1 MLVRCLWGPCDIPG
15 TTVPRGGYAKNAYP
29 CQKIINSD
37 RRDEFGEF
45 AWGNLINLQNFD
57 NFEDRPERL
66 SPGVV
71 SGSHSGWDARGVLVG
86 CSRDARGVL
95 VGCAGAAGAA
105 GAAECR
111 SKRRGRRG
119 RPAFERRVFDVQGC
133 HTKLAGLSRG
143 CPAVT
148 RGDCRT
154 RLETTRDST
163 RSKSLIP
170 TLRVEDD
177 LPSNAGFFI
186 DGIEKSHDLFV
197 LSCFLVPIFCQR
209 ELTQNVGLL

>member
-1 MLVRCLWGPCDIPG
+1 MKHVIHKKCISVSENRKFGPSRRIWGTRVGKFNQTAFCF
-15 TTVPRGGYAKNAYP
+15 V
-29 CQKIINSD
+29 
-37 RRDEFGEF
+37 
-45 AWGNLINLQNFD
+45 

-71 SGSHSGWDARGVLVG
+71 SGSHCGWDTRGVLVG

-119 RPAFERRVFDVQGC
+119 RPAFERRVFGVPGC

-163 RSKSLIP
+163 RSMSFIKI
-170 TLRVEDD
+170 LRVADD
-177 LPSNAGFFI
+177 LPSNAGY
-186 DGIEKSHDLFV
+186 
-197 LSCFLVPIFCQR
+197 FLMASKRV
-209 ELTQNVGLL
+209 T

>member
-1 MLVRCLWGPCDIPG
+1 MALQSSTDRQEDCRACGSPKEVSRSHSRPPRWGL
-15 TTVPRGGYAKNAYP
+15 PRGGYAKNAYP

-37 RRDEFGEF
+37 RRDEFGGL
-45 AWGNLINLQNFD
+45 AWGNLIKLQFFY
-57 NFEDRPERL
+57 NFEDRAERL

-111 SKRRGRRG
+111 RKRWGRRG
-119 RPAFERRVFDVQGC
+119 RPAFERRVLGVPGC

-143 CPAVT
+143 
-148 RGDCRT
+148 
-154 RLETTRDST
+154 
-163 RSKSLIP
+163 
-170 TLRVEDD
+170 
-177 LPSNAGFFI
+177 
-186 DGIEKSHDLFV
+186 
-197 LSCFLVPIFCQR
+197 
-209 ELTQNVGLL
+209 

>member
-1 MLVRCLWGPCDIPG
+1 MGAAEGWICPKCISLSENYKFGPSRRILG
-15 TTVPRGGYAKNAYP
+15 TRVGKFNQTV
-29 CQKIINSD
+29 
-37 RRDEFGEF
+37 FF
-45 AWGNLINLQNFD
+45 FH
-57 NFEDRPERL
+57 NFEDRLERL

-71 SGSHSGWDARGVLVG
+71 SGSHSGWDTRGVLVG

-119 RPAFERRVFDVQGC
+119 RPAFERRILGVPGC

-143 CPAVT
+143 CPGVT

-163 RSKSLIP
+163 RSKSLISI
-170 TLRVEDD
+170 LRVEDD
-177 LPSNAGFFI
+177 LPSNAGY
-186 DGIEKSHDLFV
+186 
-197 LSCFLVPIFCQR
+197 FLMASKRV
-209 ELTQNVGLL
+209 T